1 MSSPLRPHWSSLRLM
16 RSVQAEVNT
25 ATIKVSVWLK
35 RHESQCRES
44 DGCLLMETELS
55 STPRRVCLWAR
66 SATITGQWLILLCT
80 SLVACD
86 GPPDRTSTLGD
97 ANTTKGRQLV
107 TSKGCVAC
115 HTFPDVEWPRGG
127 LGPSLQNFGRQ
138 GLIAGRLPNQPGVLM
153 EFVQNAPI
161 LVTGTAMPTILMTDQ
176 EARDVTAYLLT
187 LKPR

>member
-1 MSSPLRPHWSSLRLM
+1 M
-16 RSVQAEVNT
+16 V
-25 ATIKVSVWLK
+25 I
-35 RHESQCRES
+35 
-44 DGCLLMETELS
+44 ELS
-55 STPRRVCLWAR
+55 PTARRVDPTTR
-66 SATITGQWLILLCT
+66 SATITALWLILLCT
-80 SLVACD
+80 SIVACD

-97 ANTTKGRQLV
+97 ADSTKGRQLV
-107 TSKGCVAC
+107 ASKGCVAC

-153 EFVQNAPI
+153 EFVRNAPM

-187 LKPR
+187 LKPH